1 MTDTSTSTPEQAK
14 QLSTPQLVLGL
25 TYNAAL
31 QGVFA
36 FYFLRDLSLHSY
48 GWAMA
53 ELVLLGIWTWIL
65 KGKLDRWR
73 TPG

>member
-1 MTDTSTSTPEQAK
+1 
-14 QLSTPQLVLGL
+14 VLGL

-31 QGVFA
+31 QGFFA